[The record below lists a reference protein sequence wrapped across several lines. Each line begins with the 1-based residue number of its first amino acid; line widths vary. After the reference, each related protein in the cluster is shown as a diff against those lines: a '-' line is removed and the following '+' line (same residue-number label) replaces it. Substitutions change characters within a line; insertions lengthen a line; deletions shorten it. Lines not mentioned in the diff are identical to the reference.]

1 MSYIKN
7 LPEFLRSLENCIKTS
22 RALIRALGSK
32 EKEIPYNIQDD
43 VARLLTLDKDKIDDW
58 IFGRDTNGR
67 TLEWYLQEYYGIT
80 ISREEEIA
88 NQYHSGY
95 YAGYQRG
102 SYNSWNT
109 PRTVVSYGV
118 QAVVKLTEEQLR
130 LVLQCYGRDFN
141 AERRQATAD
150 NNPRIVI
157 KNGTAV
163 LYGPNIAVDPY
174 DIKQFVEHQAAETEK
189 LKKALTT
196 EAKTDKSGSMTAK
209 QNMADFFADL
219 NKSLRI
225 REDILVALEIVC
237 GPKKG
242 RREQWANGRDVL
254 EYLPVAENM
263 GQYLDSKWRP
273 GETVRDH
280 LRYYSQVS
288 INETVRQIQQ
298 PRRADDFY
306 SSYHNANAYL
316 QETNVVEYTSQ
327 VEMNLDANELEFLLK
342 VYGTERY
349 FGRSSPK
356 IVISNKRAMLS
367 DSTIE
372 MKAEEIEQWIS
383 HEITEA
389 ESEKATKTAPKEKK
403 KNDLI
408 GEEKK
413 DKLSFDP
420 KTEQQ
425 IQKEIT
431 QNQIKKEENNMA
443 TKEVS
448 KKSDTSAD
456 CTADA
461 LAAKVMAKGAAAR
474 AMIAEDAYEA
484 TKRLAVDE
492 VTSLAH
498 GALADLFVA
507 QVQDPA
513 MRDTIREQ
521 IVRTF
526 ASPQGAALFALMI
539 GAVMTNTE
547 HLVPEQFADVYNDI
561 AREFR
566 VNAHQR
572 AGKMILEVVKPMI
585 GTALVGLKGSLE
597 SVSKARSAMVAAQ
610 EEVDSTGIGVRRG

>member
-7 LPEFLRSLENCIKTS
+7 LPDFLRSLENCIKTS
-22 RALIRALGSK
+22 RALTQALGAK
-32 EKEIPYNIQDD
+32 EKEIPYNIQDN
-43 VARLLTLDKDKIDDW
+43 VARLATLDKDKIDDW
-58 IFGRDTNGR
+58 IFGRDTHGR
-67 TLEWYLQEYYGIT
+67 TLEWYLQEYYSIT
-80 ISREEEIA
+80 ISRNQEIVQGNTRA
-88 NQYHSGY
+88 SYYHGGHAELQS
-95 YAGYQRG
+95 
-102 SYNSWNT
+102 
-109 PRTVVSYGV
+109 VVSYGV

-141 AERRQATAD
+141 TERRQATAD

-157 KNGTAV
+157 NNGTAV

-174 DIKQFVEHQAAETEK
+174 DIKQFVEHQAAEAGK
-189 LKKALTT
+189 IKKALTT
-196 EAKTDKSGSMTAK
+196 EAKTDKSGSMIGK

-219 NKSLRI
+219 NKSLQI
-225 REDILVALEIVC
+225 REDILVALEKVC

-273 GETVRDH
+273 GETIRDH

-288 INETVRQIQQ
+288 IKETVRQIQQ

-306 SSYHNANAYL
+306 SSYHNANSYL

-327 VEMNLDANELEFLLK
+327 VEMSLDANELQFLLK
-342 VYGTERY
+342 MYGAERY
-349 FGRSSPK
+349 SGRSSPK
-356 IVISNKRAMLS
+356 IVISNKRAKLS

-372 MKAEEIEQWIS
+372 VKAEEIEHWIRA
-383 HEITEA
+383 ENART
-389 ESEKATKTAPKEKK
+389 ESEKTEKAAKATPKEKK